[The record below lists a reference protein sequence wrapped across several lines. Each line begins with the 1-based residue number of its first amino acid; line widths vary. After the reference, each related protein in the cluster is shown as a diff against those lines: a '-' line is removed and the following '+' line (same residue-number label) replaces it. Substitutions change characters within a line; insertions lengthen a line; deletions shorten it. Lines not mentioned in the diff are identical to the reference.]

1 MDQINETTALSI
13 RHLSKKLSGRQILTD
28 ISFDIYPG
36 EIFGFVGPNGS
47 GKTTTIKL
55 ILGLLNIDAGEISI
69 YGHNVKTDFREAMAS
84 VGGIIENPEMYKHL
98 TGRQNLMQYCRM
110 YDNIPSSRIDEVA
123 RYVGLENRINDKISK
138 YSLGMRQRLGIAQ
151 AIIHSP
157 KLLILDEPTN
167 GLDPQGIHDLR
178 TTLKRL
184 ATEEGV
190 AVFISSHLLLEISAI
205 CDRIGIIDHGMLI
218 ALKTMEEI
226 RRSSESRFK
235 TYVVGTVDIENAVNV
250 IKSLIESPVPTSV
263 CDGTDGKAETESDGN
278 TSVEE
283 RKFEYSVEDGKLTVT
298 MSEDNLSSLI
308 KALALADVPIT
319 GVTPVE
325 ATLEDEFLKIT
336 GKYVP
341 GGKRQ

>member
-1 MDQINETTALSI
+1 MDQINEMTALSI

-110 YDNIPSSRIDEVA
+110 YDNIPNSRIEEVTK
-123 RYVGLENRINDKISK
+123 YVGLENRIDEKISK

-151 AIIHSP
+151 AIVHSP

-205 CDRIGIIDHGMLI
+205 CDKIGIIDHGMLI

-226 RRSSESRFK
+226 RRNSESK
-235 TYVVGTVDIENAVNV
+235 VNTYIVITSDTEKAINV
-250 IKSLIESPVPTSV
+250 IRSLIESSGTPSV
-263 CDGTDGKAETESDGN
+263 GEKTDDKAED
-278 TSVEE
+278 
-283 RKFEYSVEDGKLTVT
+283 RKIEYSVNEGKLSVT
-298 MSEDNLSSLI
+298 MTEDKLSSLI

-325 ATLEDEFLKIT
+325 TTLEDEFLKIT